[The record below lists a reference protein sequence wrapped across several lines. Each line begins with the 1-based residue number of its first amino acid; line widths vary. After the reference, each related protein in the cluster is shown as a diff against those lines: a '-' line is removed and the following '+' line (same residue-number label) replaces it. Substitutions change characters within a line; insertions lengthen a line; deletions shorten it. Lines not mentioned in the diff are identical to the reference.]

1 MLKRSLVSPLGFG
14 LSDGLGAQLVKR
26 DSLRDHWWLA
36 LQVDRRLF
44 EYNDKS
50 WKVEGSYS

>member
-50 WKVEGSYS
+50 SKVEGSYS